1 MPLANDANRVV
12 FHALLAGVHEP
23 CGAELL
29 VISES
34 LPNSHES
41 PNLLLAVGQDFAQ
54 RLGLSA
60 DLVGGPKDT
69 ASGPMDPR
77 LALKRVQKV
86 LDPAP
91 TLESNAELFIGA
103 GLARCLGM
111 QHHLGHRLDSCG

>member
-1 MPLANDANRVV
+1 M
-12 FHALLAGVHEP
+12 AGVHEP